1 MVPAASDGYVSEDYV
16 IAAAKQAGLV
26 LEARSEVNA
35 NPKDSKNHP
44 FGVWTLPPTRR
55 TAPAGQP
62 PNPSFDRAR
71 YDAIGESDRM
81 TLRFR
86 KPA

>member
-1 MVPAASDGYVSEDYV
+1 M
-16 IAAAKQAGLV
+16 
-26 LEARSEVNA
+26 
-35 NPKDSKNHP
+35 HP

-55 TAPAGQP
+55 TSPIGQP
-62 PNPSFDRAR
+62 PNSGFDRSA

-86 KPA
+86 KP